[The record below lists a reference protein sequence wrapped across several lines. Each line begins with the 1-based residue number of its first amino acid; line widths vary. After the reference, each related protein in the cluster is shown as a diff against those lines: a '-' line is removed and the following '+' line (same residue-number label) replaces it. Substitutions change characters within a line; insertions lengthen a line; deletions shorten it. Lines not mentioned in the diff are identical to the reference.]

1 MKNFILAIL
10 MAVTTITIAQNKKP
24 KLVIGIVIDQM
35 RYDYLDRYWNKF
47 GEDGFKKL
55 INNGF
60 NCQNTHYNYMPT
72 YTAPG
77 HASIYTGTTPENH
90 GIIANTWFNKE
101 SGKYFYCTED
111 TNVTTLGSGSK
122 NGMMSPKNMITTT
135 ITDEL
140 KLATNFKG
148 KVIGISLK
156 DRGAILPAGHKTDA
170 AYWYDGE
177 NEGKWITSTYYMD
190 ELPKWVQEVNTKNTA
205 NTYLNKPWNTLLPIK
220 DYTESIA
227 DDNPY
232 EGTFTGE
239 EKPVFPHNLPNLRDS
254 NDNYS
259 LIKATP
265 FGNTILKEM
274 AIAALKGEQLGKDD
288 ITDFLTI
295 SFSST
300 DYVGHQFGPMSIE
313 IEDTYL
319 RLDRE
324 LSELLTLLETQF
336 KKEEILIF
344 LTADHGAV
352 NVPQYLMDNHIPA
365 GYFDMKSAAK
375 DLSRKCKAQFGVDS
389 LIRNISNSHVF
400 LDYKRIEV
408 NKLNQNKIENAIASW
423 LLGYKG
429 VAQTLT
435 RNSLKNTKFNEGI
448 ASIIQRGFNQ
458 NRSGDVLFTLKSGW
472 IMAGYSTGTT
482 HGSPYQYDTH
492 VPLLWYGAG
501 ILKGET
507 KSKVVIPDI
516 AATLAVILNIQAPSA
531 CTGEPIKEI
540 VK

>member
-10 MAVTTITIAQNKKP
+10 LMATTVSNAQNNKP
-24 KLVIGIVIDQM
+24 KLVVGIVVDQM

-77 HASIYTGTTPENH
+77 HASIYSGTTPENH

-111 TNVTTLGSGSK
+111 TTVATLGSGSK
-122 NGMMSPKNMITTT
+122 NGLMSPKNMITTT

-148 KVIGISLK
+148 KVIGVSLK
-156 DRGAILPAGHKTDA
+156 DRGAILPAGHKADA
-170 AYWYDGE
+170 AYWYDGG
-177 NEGKWITSTYYMD
+177 NEGKWISSTYYMND
-190 ELPKWVQEVNTKNTA
+190 LPKWVQDVNSKNSA

-220 DYTESIA
+220 DYTESIP
-227 DDNPY
+227 DDNHY

-239 EKPVFPHNLPNLRDS
+239 EKPIFPHNLPALRDS
-254 NDNYS
+254 NSNYS

-274 AIAALKGEQLGKDD
+274 AIAAIKGEQLGKDD
-288 ITDFLTI
+288 ITDFLAI
-295 SFSST
+295 SFSSP

-313 IEDTYL
+313 VEDTYL

-324 LSELLTLLETQF
+324 LAEILTLLEAQF
-336 KKEEILIF
+336 KNDEVLIF

-352 NVPQYLMDNHIPA
+352 NVPQYLIDNHIPA

-375 DLSRKCKAQFGVDS
+375 DLSKKCKTQFGVDS

-400 LDYKRIEV
+400 LDYNRIDA
-408 NKLNQNKIENAIASW
+408 NKLNQKKIENAIATW
-423 LLGYKG
+423 LLDYEG
-429 VAQTLT
+429 VALTLT
-435 RNSLKNTKFNEGI
+435 RNSLESTKFDEGI

-458 NRSGDVLFTLKSGW
+458 NRSGDILFTLESGW
-472 IMAGYSTGTT
+472 IMSGYSTGTT

-501 ILKGET
+501 IAKGET
-507 KSKVVIPDI
+507 KSKIVIPDI
-516 AATLAVILNIQAPSA
+516 AATLAVMLNIQAPSA
-531 CTGEPIKEI
+531 CTGLPIKEL

>member
-1 MKNFILAIL
+1 
-10 MAVTTITIAQNKKP
+10 
-24 KLVIGIVIDQM
+24 M

-47 GEDGFKKL
+47 REDGFKKL

-90 GIIANTWFNKE
+90 GIIANRWFNKE
-101 SGKYFYCTED
+101 SGKYLYCTED
-111 TNVTTLGSGSK
+111 TMHNTVGSNST
-122 NGMMSPKNMITTT
+122 NGLMSPKNMITTT

-140 KLATNFKG
+140 KLATKFKG
-148 KVIGISLK
+148 KVVGLSLK
-156 DRGAILPAGHKTDA
+156 DRGAILPAGHKADG
-170 AYWYDGE
+170 AYWYDGG
-177 NEGKWITSTYYMD
+177 NEGKWITSSYYMT

-205 NTYLNKPWNTLLPIK
+205 NTYLNKAWNTLLPIK

-227 DDNPY
+227 DDNHY
-232 EGTFTGE
+232 EGTFEGE
-239 EKPVFPHNLPNLRDS
+239 EKPVFPHNLPALREN

-274 AIAALKGEQLGKDD
+274 AIAALKGEQLGQDE
-288 ITDFLTI
+288 ITDFLAI
-295 SFSST
+295 SFSSP

-313 IEDTYL
+313 VQDTYL
-319 RLDRE
+319 RLDRD
-324 LSELLTLLETQF
+324 LAELLTVLESQF

-352 NVPQYLMDNHIPA
+352 NVPQYLIDNHIPA
-365 GYFDMKSAAK
+365 GYFNMKEAAK
-375 DLSRKCKAQFGVDS
+375 ELTIKCKNQFGVDS

-400 LDYKRIEV
+400 LDYNRIHA
-408 NKLNQNKIENAIASW
+408 NKLNQTEIENAIASW
-423 LLGYKG
+423 ILEYEG
-429 VAQTLT
+429 VAQSLT
-435 RNSLKNTKFNEGI
+435 RSSLVSTKYSEGI
-448 ASIIQRGFNQ
+448 SSIIQRGFNQ
-458 NRSGDVLFTLKSGW
+458 NRSGDVLFTLESGW

-501 ILKGET
+501 IEKGET
-507 KSKVVIPDI
+507 KSKIVIPDI
-516 AATLAVILNIQAPSA
+516 AATLAAILNIQAPSA
-531 CTGEPIKEI
+531 CTGVPIKEI
-540 VK
+540 IK